1 MYAAIQRAVNC
12 TLKSLSVR
20 DNGTDNSTENGHIFI
35 HFLIS
40 FAVHITDTASTVNRE
55 EASQTSVGG
64 MRDLLMWICWLNA
77 PLRAGSMVKHRPVY
91 ELLIAK

>member
-64 MRDLLMWICWLNA
+64 MRDLLIWICWWMLHYGPVAWWSIA
-77 PLRAGSMVKHRPVY
+77 PFTNY
-91 ELLIAK
+91 